1 MPALAEG
8 AAADTSFPREAA
20 SLGEDNYL
28 IINSMGYLKEQMLKE
43 RNNIHI
49 VNDKAPSNFRA
60 IENKT
65 NIALQHQS

>member
-1 MPALAEG
+1 
-8 AAADTSFPREAA
+8 
-20 SLGEDNYL
+20 
-28 IINSMGYLKEQMLKE
+28 MGYLKEQMLKQ